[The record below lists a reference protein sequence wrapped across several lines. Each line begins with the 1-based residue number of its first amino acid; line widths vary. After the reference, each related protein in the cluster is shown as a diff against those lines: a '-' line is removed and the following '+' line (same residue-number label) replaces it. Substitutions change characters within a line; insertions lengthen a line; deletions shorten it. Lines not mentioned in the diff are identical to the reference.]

1 MNLEEALQHLK
12 EIKIEEIGK
21 AVKSLKVRYPHH
33 DGGFLYFDLYLSQL
47 IDWLERYK
55 NGEYEAEETRKDNE
69 IKQLKEARR
78 ASYLPPKGVSK
89 VENKKFSDLF

>member
-1 MNLEEALQHLK
+1 MTLDEALQHLK
-12 EIKIEEIGK
+12 EIRIEEVRE

-47 IDWLERYK
+47 TDWLLKYK
-55 NGEYEAEETRKDNE
+55 SGGYEAEETRKDNE

-78 ASYLPPKGVSK
+78 ASYLPPKGILK